1 MEFDFSNNKYNEFF
15 NKLNINDLIK
25 NNIYSDYKL
34 KQFKDIKYFSN
45 FNKGISL
52 CFKND
57 ILDSIFLYNE
67 NIDKFHRYNNKLPYL
82 INFDMKN
89 VDIIQLLGDTPKKG
103 GGNCPIF
110 LNYPNLGI
118 EINFIGKDWNDLNNI
133 ISFIILF
140 NDNINDDIYC
150 SVCTKKIDKNNK
162 IFKCNNKNCN
172 LVNYCSEKCKNIHIK
187 FHLKLCTY

>member
-1 MEFDFSNNKYNEFF
+1 MEFDFSNNKYNEYF
-15 NKLNINDLIK
+15 NKLNINDLI
-25 NNIYSDYKL
+25 NNNNYSDYKL
-34 KQFKDIKYFSN
+34 KEFKNIKYFSN
-45 FNKGISL
+45 LNKGISM

-67 NIDKFHRYNNKLPYL
+67 NIDKFHKYKNKLPYS

-103 GGNCPIF
+103 GGKYPIF

-118 EINFIGKDWNDLNNI
+118 EINFIGKDWSDLNNT

-140 NDNINDDIYC
+140 NDNKNDELYC
-150 SVCTKKIDKNNK
+150 SVCTKKIMKNNN

-172 LVNYCSEKCKNIHIK
+172 LVNYCSEKCKNLHIK
-187 FHLKLCTY
+187 FHLKLCYY